1 MSNPLGGFQNQNTD
15 LTNVNSSMVSPTG
28 FGSAKNNIN
37 WKWDKSLN
45 RLCREKDKVQP
56 TEFHQET
63 MNYIR
68 SKRKTLDG
76 SPQQSY
82 SMDIPKKLTIKGKI
96 DNYEKV
102 DLIREQMRKIE
113 QQKKKA

>member
-1 MSNPLGGFQNQNTD
+1 MSSPHGGLQNQNTD
-15 LTNVNSSMVSPTG
+15 LTNVNNSMVSPN
-28 FGSAKNNIN
+28 AKNNIN

-45 RLCREKDKVQP
+45 RLCREKDKLQP

-68 SKRKTLDG
+68 SKRKTIDG
-76 SPQQSY
+76 SSPQQSY
-82 SMDIPKKLTIKGKI
+82 SMDIPKKLTLKGKI

-102 DLIREQMRKIE
+102 DLIRE
-113 QQKKKA
+113 

>member
-1 MSNPLGGFQNQNTD
+1 MQNQNTD
-15 LTNVNSSMVSPTG
+15 LTNMNTSMVSPN
-28 FGSAKNNIN
+28 AKNNIN

-45 RLCREKDKVQP
+45 RLCREKGTLQP

-63 MNYIR
+63 MNYIGR
-68 SKRKTLDG
+68 KRKTVDG

-82 SMDIPKKLTIKGKI
+82 SMDIPKKLTMKGKI

-113 QQKKKA
+113 ERKKRA